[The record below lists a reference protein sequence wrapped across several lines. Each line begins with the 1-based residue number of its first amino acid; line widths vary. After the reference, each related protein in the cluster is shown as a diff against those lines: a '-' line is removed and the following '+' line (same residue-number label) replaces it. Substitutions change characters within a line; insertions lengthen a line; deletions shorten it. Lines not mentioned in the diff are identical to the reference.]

1 MCLKDPEQKLSVTQS
16 KSTITC
22 LMTQELCPAMHAVMD
37 GSAQHLQCSFQM
49 IPLPQKVFKQVQQSK
64 DFHKPSKIEVC

>member
-1 MCLKDPEQKLSVTQS
+1 MCLKDPEQMLSVTQS

-22 LMTQELCPAMHAVMD
+22 LMTQSWCPAMHAVMD

-49 IPLPQKVFKQVQQSK
+49 IPLPQKEFKQVQQSK
-64 DFHKPSKIEVC
+64 GFSQAIKN